1 MDFDSSSKFI
11 SSLAKFLQSLCNGY
25 VEFDN
30 GVEVIGHIYLNVD
43 TGKKIDY
50 ILNEKVCKT
59 DENSVT
65 FISNSFH
72 AQPAEKPKPAPKNL
86 KSTDQDKP
94 SDPGGLPGDDDEI
107 MILDDAEARNVA
119 LELREGPASSPH
131 SKTVRPPNA
140 SKRSYSQSFA
150 SQKHL
155 AKHSRADPSS
165 TQSPNGAHHDS
176 DSIHSERSNSSTN
189 FISSQLPQ
197 ESLTS
202 ESDPSQLPS
211 VFPHTF
217 GDSSNNQGST
227 GKDIKQEPSNDMNLL
242 HVKQEYD
249 PSGQE
254 EEHEAYGDSQDQS
267 LYSGL
272 YDEQYYP
279 GARRG
284 QSQRVDFNQSGS
296 VDQGELFPG
305 AAGTSGDVGDASA
318 IALERAKTLGLW
330 PLPLSSTGPPRF
342 PGLPYSNQT
351 GQAQGSPVSNIPMSQ
366 SHFSHIPQQPRHPD
380 FLKEHWGKKKQK
392 NFECEICGKRLP
404 STREYIGHM
413 NGRHLRQKPFSCE
426 LCGRQFAYITSLP
439 MHRKT
444 CPGAA
449 ARNIQSTH
457 PNVLPTSRTAPSDNR
472 QLPTVVDSS
481 TSLSSQVPSLSYV
494 LSPAVLSSPHQVSD
508 VFSEAKIQQK
518 PPTESQDIKTEST
531 DT

>member
-305 AAGTSGDVGDASA
+305 AAGTSGDVGDASGLGYTTRFQCN
-318 IALERAKTLGLW
+318 ICGCYKTNAFHLTEHKN
-330 PLPLSSTGPPRF
+330 SVHYKIY
-342 PGLPYSNQT
+342 PYSC
-351 GQAQGSPVSNIPMSQ
+351 PVC
-366 SHFSHIPQQPRHPD
+366 
-380 FLKEHWGKKKQK
+380 GKKFGFRSNYRRHVQGECQAPRTPWE
-392 NFECEICGKRLP
+392 FEEN
-404 STREYIGHM
+404 H
-413 NGRHLRQKPFSCE
+413 QD
-426 LCGRQFAYITSLP
+426 SLGFKYNS
-439 MHRKT
+439 RD
-444 CPGAA
+444 PG
-449 ARNIQSTH
+449 I
-457 PNVLPTSRTAPSDNR
+457 
-472 QLPTVVDSS
+472 
-481 TSLSSQVPSLSYV
+481 
-494 LSPAVLSSPHQVSD
+494 
-508 VFSEAKIQQK
+508 
-518 PPTESQDIKTEST
+518 
-531 DT
+531 

>member
-305 AAGTSGDVGDASA
+305 AAGTSGDVGDASGG
-318 IALERAKTLGLW
+318 IIGC
-330 PLPLSSTGPPRF
+330 RF
-342 PGLPYSNQT
+342 QCEFCGRRCRDQT
-351 GQAQGSPVSNIPMSQ
+351 HLQEHTNSVHLHMSQ
-366 SHFSHIPQQPRHPD
+366 YV
-380 FLKEHWGKKKQK
+380 
-392 NFECEICGKRLP
+392 CEWCGKRY
-404 STREYIGHM
+404 SYKR
-413 NGRHLRQKPFSCE
+413 NVVRHLMFCTARIQK
-426 LCGRQFAYITSLP
+426 CG
-439 MHRKT
+439 
-444 CPGAA
+444 
-449 ARNIQSTH
+449 
-457 PNVLPTSRTAPSDNR
+457 APSNVI
-472 QLPTVVDSS
+472 P
-481 TSLSSQVPSLSYV
+481 
-494 LSPAVLSSPHQVSD
+494 
-508 VFSEAKIQQK
+508 
-518 PPTESQDIKTEST
+518 
-531 DT
+531 

>member
-305 AAGTSGDVGDASA
+305 AAGTSGDVGDASGYDNRDFSGR
-318 IALERAKTLGLW
+318 IWFRGQPCPVPGCPAKTLQD
-330 PLPLSSTGPPRF
+330 TCHV
-342 PGLPYSNQT
+342 N
-351 GQAQGSPVSNIPMSQ
+351 
-366 SHFSHIPQQPRHPD
+366 RHW
-380 FLKEHWGKKKQK
+380 LERH
-392 NFECEICGKRLP
+392 ERLVKRLFC
-404 STREYIGHM
+404 SSCSSSFRRRSRLNQHYRLHHGNLVHEAVGRVTFELNTRFQDPGD
-413 NGRHLRQKPFSCE
+413 
-426 LCGRQFAYITSLP
+426 ITLEE
-439 MHRKT
+439 
-444 CPGAA
+444 
-449 ARNIQSTH
+449 I
-457 PNVLPTSRTAPSDNR
+457 L
-472 QLPTVVDSS
+472 
-481 TSLSSQVPSLSYV
+481 
-494 LSPAVLSSPHQVSD
+494 
-508 VFSEAKIQQK
+508 EAGK
-518 PPTESQDIKTEST
+518 S
-531 DT
+531 

>member
-305 AAGTSGDVGDASA
+305 AAGTSGDVGDASGYTAPA
-318 IALERAKTLGLW
+318 ITSQTRDQGCPVVGCRA
-330 PLPLSSTGPPRF
+330 
-342 PGLPYSNQT
+342 
-351 GQAQGSPVSNIPMSQ
+351 
-366 SHFSHIPQQPRHPD
+366 
-380 FLKEHWGKKKQK
+380 
-392 NFECEICGKRLP
+392 
-404 STREYIGHM
+404 
-413 NGRHLRQKPFSCE
+413 RHLSFKARLQGHWMEKHEPVIKMYKCNMCDYKSKRRRDVAKHVTKLHNLPDAPHCSTAEFHQNS
-426 LCGRQFAYITSLP
+426 QYINP
-439 MHRKT
+439 
-444 CPGAA
+444 
-449 ARNIQSTH
+449 
-457 PNVLPTSRTAPSDNR
+457 APYTFEDLVR
-472 QLPTVVDSS
+472 L
-481 TSLSSQVPSLSYV
+481 LLR
-494 LSPAVLSSPHQVSD
+494 
-508 VFSEAKIQQK
+508 
-518 PPTESQDIKTEST
+518 
-531 DT
+531 

>member
-305 AAGTSGDVGDASA
+305 AAGTSGDVGDASGD
-318 IALERAKTLGLW
+318 ERKSWAQRIICPVMECHNIGY
-330 PLPLSSTGPPRF
+330 SDPRSF
-342 PGLPYSNQT
+342 RRHWRSKHKAYVEQYPCACCGTRFLRKD
-351 GQAQGSPVSNIPMSQ
+351 
-366 SHFSHIPQQPRHPD
+366 HLLRHIRFRHPSHTD
-380 FLKEHWGKKKQK
+380 SIQRIEPTFKK
-392 NFECEICGKRLP
+392 NPF
-404 STREYIGHM
+404 YID
-413 NGRHLRQKPFSCE
+413 
-426 LCGRQFAYITSLP
+426 
-439 MHRKT
+439 
-444 CPGAA
+444 PGPYDLTIAMK
-449 ARNIQSTH
+449 S
-457 PNVLPTSRTAPSDNR
+457 
-472 QLPTVVDSS
+472 
-481 TSLSSQVPSLSYV
+481 
-494 LSPAVLSSPHQVSD
+494 
-508 VFSEAKIQQK
+508 F
-518 PPTESQDIKTEST
+518 KTEYRYI
-531 DT
+531 

>member
-305 AAGTSGDVGDASA
+305 AAGTSGDVGDASGFSRSR
-318 IALERAKTLGLW
+318 LEKPRYEPMWTTGDQCPVKGCEVKTVHFRRHWREKHVGYIEQLTC
-330 PLPLSSTGPPRF
+330 PLCPAMSKRRF
-342 PGLPYSNQT
+342 SMYRHMMRKHG
-351 GQAQGSPVSNIPMSQ
+351 VSGELNPM
-366 SHFSHIPQQPRHPD
+366 RV
-380 FLKEHWGKKKQK
+380 EHWPNLQFI
-392 NFECEICGKRLP
+392 NPAPLTLDIIL
-404 STREYIGHM
+404 GHS
-413 NGRHLRQKPFSCE
+413 K
-426 LCGRQFAYITSLP
+426 Y
-439 MHRKT
+439 
-444 CPGAA
+444 
-449 ARNIQSTH
+449 
-457 PNVLPTSRTAPSDNR
+457 
-472 QLPTVVDSS
+472 
-481 TSLSSQVPSLSYV
+481 
-494 LSPAVLSSPHQVSD
+494 SP
-508 VFSEAKIQQK
+508 K
-518 PPTESQDIKTEST
+518 
-531 DT
+531 

>member
-305 AAGTSGDVGDASA
+305 AAGTSGDVGDASGRA
-318 IALERAKTLGLW
+318 VGHRRLRFACPVPRCYNSTYIDRLKFKRHWREKHEKFALVY
-330 PLPLSSTGPPRF
+330 PCS
-342 PGLPYSNQT
+342 
-351 GQAQGSPVSNIPMSQ
+351 
-366 SHFSHIPQQPRHPD
+366 
-380 FLKEHWGKKKQK
+380 
-392 NFECEICGKRLP
+392 ICGLSYSR
-404 STREYIGHM
+404 RESLH
-413 NGRHLRQKPFSCE
+413 RHLRVKHGFDGEASA
-426 LCGRQFAYITSLP
+426 LADS
-439 MHRKT
+439 
-444 CPGAA
+444 
-449 ARNIQSTH
+449 
-457 PNVLPTSRTAPSDNR
+457 APSTYQENKFY
-472 QLPTVVDSS
+472 VDPSPFTLDVIMK
-481 TSLSSQVPSLSYV
+481 TSGSLT
-494 LSPAVLSSPHQVSD
+494 L
-508 VFSEAKIQQK
+508 
-518 PPTESQDIKTEST
+518 
-531 DT
+531 

>member
-305 AAGTSGDVGDASA
+305 AAGTSGDVGDAS
-318 IALERAKTLGLW
+318 GCGQDFDNDQ
-330 PLPLSSTGPPRF
+330 PLRNVGFRCPVLQCQKVQYKDVNKLRRHWTEKHVNFVPTFSCGDCGISYQRKYRLLRHGYAQHGWVQGDGHMQDKVF
-342 PGLPYSNQT
+342 ESIQENKGYIDPG
-351 GQAQGSPVSNIPMSQ
+351 PVSWS
-366 SHFSHIPQQPRHPD
+366 D
-380 FLKEHWGKKKQK
+380 
-392 NFECEICGKRLP
+392 
-404 STREYIGHM
+404 
-413 NGRHLRQKPFSCE
+413 
-426 LCGRQFAYITSLP
+426 
-439 MHRKT
+439 
-444 CPGAA
+444 AA
-449 ARNIQSTH
+449 
-457 PNVLPTSRTAPSDNR
+457 
-472 QLPTVVDSS
+472 
-481 TSLSSQVPSLSYV
+481 
-494 LSPAVLSSPHQVSD
+494 
-508 VFSEAKIQQK
+508 VFSYRLFVEDQ
-518 PPTESQDIKTEST
+518 
-531 DT
+531 

>member
-305 AAGTSGDVGDASA
+305 AAGTSGDVGDAS
-318 IALERAKTLGLW
+318 EF
-330 PLPLSSTGPPRF
+330 STGFLKQRVGRYRF
-342 PGLPYSNQT
+342 PCPVAGCNFRGSFSKSEFKRHWREKHEEYVELHPCIQCNFVTKRISNLMRHSQMVH
-351 GQAQGSPVSNIPMSQ
+351 AQS
-366 SHFSHIPQQPRHPD
+366 
-380 FLKEHWGKKKQK
+380 
-392 NFECEICGKRLP
+392 
-404 STREYIGHM
+404 
-413 NGRHLRQKPFSCE
+413 
-426 LCGRQFAYITSLP
+426 
-439 MHRKT
+439 
-444 CPGAA
+444 
-449 ARNIQSTH
+449 
-457 PNVLPTSRTAPSDNR
+457 
-472 QLPTVVDSS
+472 
-481 TSLSSQVPSLSYV
+481 PSLENPRTIYQENKEFLNPFPLTLAMVLEQYV
-494 LSPAVLSSPHQVSD
+494 
-508 VFSEAKIQQK
+508 
-518 PPTESQDIKTEST
+518 
-531 DT
+531 

>member
-305 AAGTSGDVGDASA
+305 AAGTSGDVGDASGGQSSRGGYDPRGA
-318 IALERAKTLGLW
+318 TPSYAYNSSQALWRPGLGCPVIGCSAKKIHDLCHLRMHWEEKHQEMVAHYTCSVCAMSIKRKSGLIRHYRRKHGDDITEAVGRVDYQPNLGFENPAPFTLDIVLGL
-330 PLPLSSTGPPRF
+330 
-342 PGLPYSNQT
+342 
-351 GQAQGSPVSNIPMSQ
+351 I
-366 SHFSHIPQQPRHPD
+366 
-380 FLKEHWGKKKQK
+380 
-392 NFECEICGKRLP
+392 
-404 STREYIGHM
+404 
-413 NGRHLRQKPFSCE
+413 
-426 LCGRQFAYITSLP
+426 
-439 MHRKT
+439 
-444 CPGAA
+444 
-449 ARNIQSTH
+449 
-457 PNVLPTSRTAPSDNR
+457 
-472 QLPTVVDSS
+472 
-481 TSLSSQVPSLSYV
+481 
-494 LSPAVLSSPHQVSD
+494 
-508 VFSEAKIQQK
+508 
-518 PPTESQDIKTEST
+518 
-531 DT
+531 

>member
-318 IALERAKTLGLW
+318 LGKAGQLY
-330 PLPLSSTGPPRF
+330 LSNPEVGLLSARTVYESLKYKCPPF
-342 PGLPYSNQT
+342 PCPFCDRTFLYRN
-351 GQAQGSPVSNIPMSQ
+351 
-366 SHFSHIPQQPRHPD
+366 HFDGHVNTH
-380 FLKEHWGKKKQK
+380 LKIKSYVCHH
-392 NFECEICGKRLP
+392 C
-404 STREYIGHM
+404 
-413 NGRHLRQKPFSCE
+413 NG
-426 LCGRQFAYITSLP
+426 QFAYAGNLSR
-439 MHRKT
+439 HKRT
-444 CPGAA
+444 CQK
-449 ARNIQSTH
+449 RIQSK
-457 PNVLPTSRTAPSDNR
+457 VEDGG
-472 QLPTVVDSS
+472 V
-481 TSLSSQVPSLSYV
+481 
-494 LSPAVLSSPHQVSD
+494 
-508 VFSEAKIQQK
+508 
-518 PPTESQDIKTEST
+518 
-531 DT
+531 

>member
-305 AAGTSGDVGDASA
+305 AAGTSGDVGDASGA
-318 IALERAKTLGLW
+318 RGSFGYSRGLRAETFEQAQRRKAMQRERTRRYRERLKQRVLMSQLGISEEQYGLITPGYRKNRNRQWTLGMTEHHK
-330 PLPLSSTGPPRF
+330 LPAHNIENDFS
-342 PGLPYSNQT
+342 
-351 GQAQGSPVSNIPMSQ
+351 AGSRDS
-366 SHFSHIPQQPRHPD
+366 
-380 FLKEHWGKKKQK
+380 KK
-392 NFECEICGKRLP
+392 
-404 STREYIGHM
+404 
-413 NGRHLRQKPFSCE
+413 
-426 LCGRQFAYITSLP
+426 
-439 MHRKT
+439 
-444 CPGAA
+444 
-449 ARNIQSTH
+449 
-457 PNVLPTSRTAPSDNR
+457 
-472 QLPTVVDSS
+472 
-481 TSLSSQVPSLSYV
+481 
-494 LSPAVLSSPHQVSD
+494 
-508 VFSEAKIQQK
+508 
-518 PPTESQDIKTEST
+518 
-531 DT
+531 

>member
-305 AAGTSGDVGDASA
+305 AAGTSGDVGDASGTMGGN
-318 IALERAKTLGLW
+318 EVPGGRQMFRRGSK
-330 PLPLSSTGPPRF
+330 
-342 PGLPYSNQT
+342 PGLTCPVQMCASLKAMRDVSQFKTHWLEKHEEIIPQYHCSMCSHCFKRKSNLFQHFRLKHRE
-351 GQAQGSPVSNIPMSQ
+351 PVSQAVGRI
-366 SHFSHIPQQPRHPD
+366 
-380 FLKEHWGKKKQK
+380 
-392 NFECEICGKRLP
+392 
-404 STREYIGHM
+404 EYR
-413 NGRHLRQKPFSCE
+413 NNQEYVNPAPFTLLS
-426 LCGRQFAYITSLP
+426 
-439 MHRKT
+439 
-444 CPGAA
+444 
-449 ARNIQSTH
+449 
-457 PNVLPTSRTAPSDNR
+457 VLGM
-472 QLPTVVDSS
+472 
-481 TSLSSQVPSLSYV
+481 
-494 LSPAVLSSPHQVSD
+494 
-508 VFSEAKIQQK
+508 
-518 PPTESQDIKTEST
+518 
-531 DT
+531 

>member
-305 AAGTSGDVGDASA
+305 AAGTSGDVGDASGMNWVTQK
-318 IALERAKTLGLW
+318 EY
-330 PLPLSSTGPPRF
+330 SSYG
-342 PGLPYSNQT
+342 G
-351 GQAQGSPVSNIPMSQ
+351 MM
-366 SHFSHIPQQPRHPD
+366 D
-380 FLKEHWGKKKQK
+380 F
-392 NFECEICGKRLP
+392 R
-404 STREYIGHM
+404 S
-413 NGRHLRQKPFSCE
+413 
-426 LCGRQFAYITSLP
+426 
-439 MHRKT
+439 T
-444 CPGAA
+444 CPVKDCQVTTVRLKRHWREKHLEFVGLYHCAMCSINSKRRYQVVTHACKAHGVTDPAA
-449 ARNIQSTH
+449 AVGRVEYHRNKQYMD
-457 PNVLPTSRTAPSDNR
+457 PAPLTFES
-472 QLPTVVDSS
+472 
-481 TSLSSQVPSLSYV
+481 
-494 LSPAVLSSPHQVSD
+494 
-508 VFSEAKIQQK
+508 VFGHSMH
-518 PPTESQDIKTEST
+518 
-531 DT
+531 

>member
-305 AAGTSGDVGDASA
+305 AAGTSGDVGDAS
-318 IALERAKTLGLW
+318 G
-330 PLPLSSTGPPRF
+330 PVHLSRESLST
-342 PGLPYSNQT
+342 SAT
-351 GQAQGSPVSNIPMSQ
+351 GSQRPVSGLYMCEFCQ
-366 SHFSHIPQQPRHPD
+366 KVFSTLNHYEGHKNANH
-380 FLKEHWGKKKQK
+380 LK
-392 NFECEICGKRLP
+392 L
-404 STREYIGHM
+404 
-413 NGRHLRQKPFSCE
+413 KPFKCDF
-426 LCGRQFAYITSLP
+426 CDKAFAHKNSLTF
-439 MHRKT
+439 HRKG
-444 CPGAA
+444 CAYK
-449 ARNIQSTH
+449 
-457 PNVLPTSRTAPSDNR
+457 L
-472 QLPTVVDSS
+472 
-481 TSLSSQVPSLSYV
+481 
-494 LSPAVLSSPHQVSD
+494 
-508 VFSEAKIQQK
+508 
-518 PPTESQDIKTEST
+518 
-531 DT
+531 

>member
-305 AAGTSGDVGDASA
+305 AAGTSGDVGDASGSSYFPHTDGKWLPGRKCPVIGCGKVLYTKYPRHWRERHEA
-318 IALERAKTLGLW
+318 MSSKYICRLCSTLYTRKSSLLEHYMLYHKNHPT
-330 PLPLSSTGPPRF
+330 PLSYDEELVPNTTYVDPGP
-342 PGLPYSNQT
+342 LT
-351 GQAQGSPVSNIPMSQ
+351 LQ
-366 SHFSHIPQQPRHPD
+366 SVMYR
-380 FLKEHWGKKKQK
+380 
-392 NFECEICGKRLP
+392 
-404 STREYIGHM
+404 
-413 NGRHLRQKPFSCE
+413 
-426 LCGRQFAYITSLP
+426 
-439 MHRKT
+439 
-444 CPGAA
+444 
-449 ARNIQSTH
+449 
-457 PNVLPTSRTAPSDNR
+457 
-472 QLPTVVDSS
+472 
-481 TSLSSQVPSLSYV
+481 
-494 LSPAVLSSPHQVSD
+494 
-508 VFSEAKIQQK
+508 
-518 PPTESQDIKTEST
+518 
-531 DT
+531 

>member
-305 AAGTSGDVGDASA
+305 AAGTSGDVGDASGRC
-318 IALERAKTLGLW
+318 LF
-330 PLPLSSTGPPRF
+330 SRF
-342 PGLPYSNQT
+342 QCS
-351 GQAQGSPVSNIPMSQ
+351 
-366 SHFSHIPQQPRHPD
+366 
-380 FLKEHWGKKKQK
+380 
-392 NFECEICGKRLP
+392 ICGKL
-404 STREYIGHM
+404 
-413 NGRHLRQKPFSCE
+413 LRDQYTLTDHKNAVHFKIQPFSCQN
-426 LCGRQFAYITSLP
+426 CGKCFSYKSN
-439 MHRKT
+439 
-444 CPGAA
+444 
-449 ARNIQSTH
+449 RNRH
-457 PNVLPTSRTAPSDNR
+457 L
-472 QLPTVVDSS
+472 
-481 TSLSSQVPSLSYV
+481 YV
-494 LSPAVLSSPHQVSD
+494 CKMNSNLNDMGEQH
-508 VFSEAKIQQK
+508 K
-518 PPTESQDIKTEST
+518 
-531 DT
+531 